1 MSDRDWTMT
10 ETKLDFESTLWPPPP
25 RRDITVND
33 GEMVRL
39 GDTTVTI
46 HVTPGHTVGTVS
58 PTFEA
63 RDASGVHRVLLW
75 GGTSF
80 NFGRKLDR
88 LDAYIDSVDR
98 TAALVER
105 EKIDVLISNHSG
117 YDGAIEKLERRRVA
131 PPGAPNFAGNAKDRP
146 TRTSACGTSTSRF
159 RSAGRDN

>member
-1 MSDRDWTMT
+1 MREGAARPVPVGAGLGLHPDFIRVARTVVKIVRMDR
-10 ETKLDFESTLWPPPP
+10 
-25 RRDITVND
+25 
-33 GEMVRL
+33 
-39 GDTTVTI
+39 
-46 HVTPGHTVGTVS
+46 
-58 PTFEA
+58 

-131 PPGAPNFAGNAKDRP
+131 PPGAPNPFVMGTPAVLRALRVMGECAKAQRDRYL
-146 TRTSACGTSTSRF
+146 SAPG
-159 RSAGRDN
+159 